1 MSVFSN
7 CFQLASNLVSIH
19 DSHQNS
25 FVRDLAK
32 PISWIG
38 GFRIHPTHT
47 DKSAFA
53 WTDGSKFNYVAGLG
67 FHLKNN
73 NGDELCLAINS
84 LFPTFSVIPWHT
96 NNCEY
101 ERGFICQT
109 NSLKKNFNQ

>member
-1 MSVFSN
+1 M
-7 CFQLASNLVSIH
+7 
-19 DSHQNS
+19 
-25 FVRDLAK
+25 
-32 PISWIG
+32 SWIG

-67 FHLKNN
+67 SHLKNN

-96 NNCEY
+96 INCEY
-101 ERGFICQT
+101 KRGFICQT